1 MRIALV
7 GVGGYGAEYAR
18 ALLYA
23 PAGLDIEFTAGIDPY
38 PEFSPVWADL
48 QQRETPIY
56 SDLDRFYQ
64 EQQADLV
71 VIAAP
76 IHLHALLTCLSL
88 DHGAAVLCE
97 KPLAATV
104 EEGLKMLAAEEES
117 GRPVAIGYQWSF
129 STAIQL
135 LKNDIQAG
143 LLGRPLRL
151 KTLALWPRNRSY
163 YQRNNWAGR
172 LRMPNGDW
180 VLDSPV
186 NNATAHYLHNML
198 YILGSQRNTSARLGQ
213 LQAEVYRANP
223 IQNFDAAALRL
234 FTEDGVEILFYTA
247 HPVPEKIGPVME
259 YEFENAVV
267 RYRAGQEEEFIA
279 RFRDG
284 SLKSYGSP
292 NEGHAEKLWQMVH
305 TLRGGPAPACGI
317 RAALPH
323 TCCVDALR
331 QAPIHSFPTS
341 MLRQQE
347 MDGDQLMWVDGL
359 AQAFQ
364 QAFSAGVLPA
374 ELKTVHWAVPAS
386 RLDLSG
392 SGLVL

>member
-1 MRIALV
+1 LRIALV

-18 ALLYA
+18 ALLSA
-23 PAGLDIEFTAGIDPY
+23 PGGLDIEFTAGIDPY
-38 PEFSPVWADL
+38 PEFSPVWLDL
-48 QQRETPIY
+48 QQREAPVY
-56 SDLDRFYQ
+56 PDLDRFFQ

-76 IHLHALLTCLSL
+76 IHLHAPHTCLSL
-88 DHGAAVLCE
+88 AQGAAVLCE

-292 NEGHAEKLWQMVH
+292 NEGHAEKLWQIVH
-305 TLRGGPAPACGI
+305 LCRHRVPGQGKSIEGC
-317 RAALPH
+317 
-323 TCCVDALR
+323 
-331 QAPIHSFPTS
+331 
-341 MLRQQE
+341 
-347 MDGDQLMWVDGL
+347 DGFCNIYAKSTG
-359 AQAFQ
+359 
-364 QAFSAGVLPA
+364 
-374 ELKTVHWAVPAS
+374 
-386 RLDLSG
+386 
-392 SGLVL
+392 